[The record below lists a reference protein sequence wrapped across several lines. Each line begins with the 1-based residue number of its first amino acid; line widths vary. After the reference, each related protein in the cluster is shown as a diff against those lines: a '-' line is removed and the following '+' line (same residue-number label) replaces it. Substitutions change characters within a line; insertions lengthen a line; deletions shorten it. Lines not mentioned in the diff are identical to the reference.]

1 MKHIL
6 SLFITMFLLGC
17 ATSNVEAQSA
27 KTKVQSKIA
36 SYEAEKTL
44 DDIKWYDGEPEGIQ
58 LIQIKV
64 SENILNAYP
73 ELRDK
78 RVGFGMTNRIIE
90 VLEEAGRFYF
100 VEEKD
105 EVINKMVQEWERSVS
120 GLLEEELNVGKFA
133 TTKWFAYAEIYDFA
147 VSNQEEI
154 KEEKL
159 LTNTTM
165 VGIQVRLVNVE
176 TGRYITGSGLG
187 TSAKEGEGLLKN
199 LDMSFDQSTVSFA
212 TTGSSHYSS
221 CKCIEKI
228 REKRLVVF
236 GFNKKKEEPKKEKT
250 KVKQETQSNNQKEKL
265 EMSGLESFPK
275 TKVKFLYSGP
285 VGEYPGWK

>member
-6 SLFITMFLLGC
+6 SLFTLVFLFGC
-17 ATSNVEAQSA
+17 ATSSVEAQSA

-58 LIQIKV
+58 LIQI
-64 SENILNAYP
+64 SINENILNAYP

-105 EVINKMVQEWERSVS
+105 EVINKMVKEWERSVD
-120 GLLEEELNVGKFA
+120 GLLEQELNVGKFA

-147 VSNQEEI
+147 VSNQERIQRRKASI
-154 KEEKL
+154 K
-159 LTNTTM
+159 NTTM

-187 TSAKEGEGLLKN
+187 TSAKEGEGVLKN

-212 TTGSSHYSS
+212 TTGAV
-221 CKCIEKI
+221 ITAVANVL
-228 REKRLVVF
+228 RRLEKR
-236 GFNKKKEEPKKEKT
+236 
-250 KVKQETQSNNQKEKL
+250 
-265 EMSGLESFPK
+265 
-275 TKVKFLYSGP
+275 
-285 VGEYPGWK
+285 GW

>member
-6 SLFITMFLLGC
+6 SLFVTMFLLGC
-17 ATSNVEAQSA
+17 ATSSVEAQSG

-44 DDIKWYDGEPEGIQ
+44 DDIKWFDGEPEGIQ
-58 LIQIKV
+58 LIQITI

-105 EVINKMVQEWERSVS
+105 EVINKMVKEWERSVS

-154 KEEKL
+154 KRRKAKI
-159 LTNTTM
+159 TNTTM

-176 TGRYITGSGLG
+176 TGKYITGSGLG
-187 TSAKEGEGLLKN
+187 TSAKEGEGVLKN

-212 TTGSSHYSS
+212 TTGAV
-221 CKCIEKI
+221 ITAVANVL
-228 REKRLVVF
+228 RRLEKR
-236 GFNKKKEEPKKEKT
+236 
-250 KVKQETQSNNQKEKL
+250 
-265 EMSGLESFPK
+265 
-275 TKVKFLYSGP
+275 
-285 VGEYPGWK
+285 GW

>member
-17 ATSNVEAQSA
+17 ATSSVEAQSG

-44 DDIKWYDGEPEGIQ
+44 DDIKWFDGEPEGIQ
-58 LIQIKV
+58 LIQITI

-105 EVINKMVQEWERSVS
+105 EVINKMVKEWERSVS

-154 KEEKL
+154 KRRKAKI
-159 LTNTTM
+159 TNTTM

-176 TGRYITGSGLG
+176 NGKYITGSGLG
-187 TSAKEGEGLLKN
+187 TSAKEGEGVLKN

-212 TTGSSHYSS
+212 TTGAV
-221 CKCIEKI
+221 ITAVANVL
-228 REKRLVVF
+228 RRLEKR
-236 GFNKKKEEPKKEKT
+236 
-250 KVKQETQSNNQKEKL
+250 
-265 EMSGLESFPK
+265 
-275 TKVKFLYSGP
+275 
-285 VGEYPGWK
+285 GW

>member
-17 ATSNVEAQSA
+17 ATSSVEAQSG

-58 LIQIKV
+58 LIQIKI
-64 SENILNAYP
+64 SEDILNSYP

-105 EVINKMVQEWERSVS
+105 EVINKMVKEWERSVS

-154 KEEKL
+154 KRRKAKI
-159 LTNTTM
+159 TNTTM

-176 TGRYITGSGLG
+176 TGKYITGSGLG
-187 TSAKEGEGLLKN
+187 TSAKEGEGVLKN

-212 TTGSSHYSS
+212 TTGAV
-221 CKCIEKI
+221 ITAVANVL
-228 REKRLVVF
+228 RRLEKR
-236 GFNKKKEEPKKEKT
+236 
-250 KVKQETQSNNQKEKL
+250 
-265 EMSGLESFPK
+265 
-275 TKVKFLYSGP
+275 
-285 VGEYPGWK
+285 GW

>member
-17 ATSNVEAQSA
+17 ATSSVEAQSG

-58 LIQIKV
+58 LIQITI

-105 EVINKMVQEWERSVS
+105 EVINKMVKEWERSVS
-120 GLLEEELNVGKFA
+120 GLLEEELSVGKFA
-133 TTKWFAYAEIYDFA
+133 TTKWFAYAEVYDFA
-147 VSNQEEI
+147 VSKQEEI
-154 KEEKL
+154 KRRKAKI
-159 LTNTTM
+159 TNTTM

-176 TGRYITGSGLG
+176 TGKYITGSGLG
-187 TSAKEGEGLLKN
+187 TSAKEGEGVLKN

-212 TTGSSHYSS
+212 TTGAV
-221 CKCIEKI
+221 ITAVANVL
-228 REKRLVVF
+228 RRLEKR
-236 GFNKKKEEPKKEKT
+236 
-250 KVKQETQSNNQKEKL
+250 
-265 EMSGLESFPK
+265 
-275 TKVKFLYSGP
+275 
-285 VGEYPGWK
+285 GW

>member
-17 ATSNVEAQSA
+17 ATSSVEAQSG

-44 DDIKWYDGEPEGIQ
+44 DDIKWFDGEPEGIQ
-58 LIQIKV
+58 LIQITI

-105 EVINKMVQEWERSVS
+105 EVINKMVKEWERSVS

-133 TTKWFAYAEIYDFA
+133 TTKWFANAEIYDFA

-154 KEEKL
+154 KRRKAKI
-159 LTNTTM
+159 TNTTM

-176 TGRYITGSGLG
+176 NGKYITGSGLG
-187 TSAKEGEGLLKN
+187 TSAKEGEGVLKN

-212 TTGSSHYSS
+212 TTGAV
-221 CKCIEKI
+221 ITAVANVL
-228 REKRLVVF
+228 RRLEKR
-236 GFNKKKEEPKKEKT
+236 
-250 KVKQETQSNNQKEKL
+250 
-265 EMSGLESFPK
+265 
-275 TKVKFLYSGP
+275 
-285 VGEYPGWK
+285 GW

>member
-1 MKHIL
+1 MKK
-6 SLFITMFLLGC
+6 LLTLLLTIPFMISC
-17 ATSNVEAQSA
+17 ATSSLEAQSA

-36 SYEAEKTL
+36 SFEAEKTL
-44 DDIKWYDGEPEGIQ
+44 DDIKWYEGEPEGIQ
-58 LIQIKV
+58 LIQI
-64 SENILNAYP
+64 SIPQNIINQYP

-105 EVINKMVQEWERSVS
+105 EVINKMVQEWERSVD
-120 GLLEEELNVGKFA
+120 GLLEQELNVGKFA

-154 KEEKL
+154 KRRKATL
-159 LTNTTM
+159 KNTTM

-187 TSAKEGEGLLKN
+187 TSAKEGEGVLKN

-212 TTGSSHYSS
+212 TTGAV
-221 CKCIEKI
+221 ITAVANVL
-228 REKRLVVF
+228 RRLEKR
-236 GFNKKKEEPKKEKT
+236 
-250 KVKQETQSNNQKEKL
+250 
-265 EMSGLESFPK
+265 
-275 TKVKFLYSGP
+275 
-285 VGEYPGWK
+285 GW

>member
-6 SLFITMFLLGC
+6 SLFTLVFLLGC
-17 ATSNVEAQSA
+17 ATSSVEAQSG

-44 DDIKWYDGEPEGIQ
+44 DDIKWFDGEPEGIQ
-58 LIQIKV
+58 LIQIKI
-64 SENILNAYP
+64 SENILNSYP

-105 EVINKMVQEWERSVS
+105 EVINKMVKEWERSVS

-133 TTKWFAYAEIYDFA
+133 TTKWFAYAEVYDFA

-154 KEEKL
+154 KRRKAKI
-159 LTNTTM
+159 TNTTM
-165 VGIQVRLVNVE
+165 IGIQVRLVNVE

-187 TSAKEGEGLLKN
+187 TSAKEGEGVLKN

-212 TTGSSHYSS
+212 TTGAV
-221 CKCIEKI
+221 ITAVANVL
-228 REKRLVVF
+228 RRLEKR
-236 GFNKKKEEPKKEKT
+236 
-250 KVKQETQSNNQKEKL
+250 
-265 EMSGLESFPK
+265 
-275 TKVKFLYSGP
+275 
-285 VGEYPGWK
+285 GW

>member
-1 MKHIL
+1 MNKLL
-6 SLFITMFLLGC
+6 SLLITIPFLFSC
-17 ATSNVEAQSA
+17 ATTSLEAQSG

-58 LIQIKV
+58 LIQI
-64 SENILNAYP
+64 SINENILNPYP
-73 ELRDK
+73 QLRDK

-105 EVINKMVQEWERSVS
+105 EVINKMVKEWERSVS

-154 KEEKL
+154 VRRKAKL
-159 LTNTTM
+159 KNTTM

-187 TSAKEGEGLLKN
+187 TSAKEGEGVLKN

-212 TTGSSHYSS
+212 TTGAV
-221 CKCIEKI
+221 ITAVANVL
-228 REKRLVVF
+228 RRLEKR
-236 GFNKKKEEPKKEKT
+236 
-250 KVKQETQSNNQKEKL
+250 
-265 EMSGLESFPK
+265 
-275 TKVKFLYSGP
+275 
-285 VGEYPGWK
+285 GW

>member
-1 MKHIL
+1 MKH
-6 SLFITMFLLGC
+6 LFNIFVLMFLLVC
-17 ATSNVEAQSA
+17 ATSQVEAQSA

-58 LIQIKV
+58 LIQI
-64 SENILNAYP
+64 SIPQNIINQYP

-90 VLEEAGRFYF
+90 VLEEAGRFYL
-100 VEEKD
+100 VEEKY
-105 EVINKMVQEWERSVS
+105 EVINKIVQEWERSVD

-133 TTKWFAYAEIYDFA
+133 TTKWFAYAEVYDFA

-154 KEEKL
+154 KRRKAKI
-159 LTNTTM
+159 TNTTM

-187 TSAKEGEGLLKN
+187 TSAKEGEGVLKN

-212 TTGSSHYSS
+212 TTGAV
-221 CKCIEKI
+221 ITAVANVL
-228 REKRLVVF
+228 RRLEKR
-236 GFNKKKEEPKKEKT
+236 
-250 KVKQETQSNNQKEKL
+250 
-265 EMSGLESFPK
+265 
-275 TKVKFLYSGP
+275 
-285 VGEYPGWK
+285 GW

>member
-6 SLFITMFLLGC
+6 SLFTLVFLFGC
-17 ATSNVEAQSA
+17 ATSSVEAQSA

-58 LIQIKV
+58 LIQI
-64 SENILNAYP
+64 SIPQNIINQYP

-78 RVGFGMTNRIIE
+78 RVGFGVTNRIIE

-105 EVINKMVQEWERSVS
+105 EVISKIVQEWERSVD

-154 KEEKL
+154 KRRKAL
-159 LTNTTM
+159 IKNTTM

-187 TSAKEGEGLLKN
+187 TSAKEGEGILKN

-212 TTGSSHYSS
+212 TTGAV
-221 CKCIEKI
+221 ITAVANVL
-228 REKRLVVF
+228 RRLEKR
-236 GFNKKKEEPKKEKT
+236 
-250 KVKQETQSNNQKEKL
+250 
-265 EMSGLESFPK
+265 
-275 TKVKFLYSGP
+275 
-285 VGEYPGWK
+285 GW

>member
-6 SLFITMFLLGC
+6 SLFTLVFLFGC
-17 ATSNVEAQSA
+17 ATSSVEAQSA

-58 LIQIKV
+58 LIQI
-64 SENILNAYP
+64 SINENILNAYP

-105 EVINKMVQEWERSVS
+105 EVINKMVKEWERSVS

-147 VSNQEEI
+147 VSNQEENKRRKAKI
-154 KEEKL
+154 
-159 LTNTTM
+159 TNTTM

-212 TTGSSHYSS
+212 TTGAV
-221 CKCIEKI
+221 ITAVANVL
-228 REKRLVVF
+228 RRLEKR
-236 GFNKKKEEPKKEKT
+236 
-250 KVKQETQSNNQKEKL
+250 
-265 EMSGLESFPK
+265 
-275 TKVKFLYSGP
+275 
-285 VGEYPGWK
+285 GW

>member
-17 ATSNVEAQSA
+17 ATSSVEAQSG

-44 DDIKWYDGEPEGIQ
+44 DDIKWFDGEPEGIQ
-58 LIQIKV
+58 LIQITI

-105 EVINKMVQEWERSVS
+105 EVINKMVKEWERSVS

-133 TTKWFAYAEIYDFA
+133 TTKWFAYAEVYDFA

-154 KEEKL
+154 KRRK
-159 LTNTTM
+159 
-165 VGIQVRLVNVE
+165 
-176 TGRYITGSGLG
+176 
-187 TSAKEGEGLLKN
+187 AKNNQYHNGW
-199 LDMSFDQSTVSFA
+199 
-212 TTGSSHYSS
+212 YSS
-221 CKCIEKI
+221 PFSKCRK
-228 REKRLVVF
+228 
-236 GFNKKKEEPKKEKT
+236 
-250 KVKQETQSNNQKEKL
+250 
-265 EMSGLESFPK
+265 
-275 TKVKFLYSGP
+275 
-285 VGEYPGWK
+285 W

>member
-6 SLFITMFLLGC
+6 SLFTLVFLLGC
-17 ATSNVEAQSA
+17 ATSSVEAQSG

-44 DDIKWYDGEPEGIQ
+44 DDIKWFDGEPEGIQ
-58 LIQIKV
+58 LIQIKI
-64 SENILNAYP
+64 SENILNSYP

-105 EVINKMVQEWERSVS
+105 EVINKMVKEWERSVS

-154 KEEKL
+154 KRRKAKI
-159 LTNTTM
+159 TNTTM
-165 VGIQVRLVNVE
+165 IGIQVRLVNVE

-187 TSAKEGEGLLKN
+187 TSAKEGEGVLKN

-212 TTGSSHYSS
+212 TTGAV
-221 CKCIEKI
+221 ITAVANVL
-228 REKRLVVF
+228 RRLEKR
-236 GFNKKKEEPKKEKT
+236 
-250 KVKQETQSNNQKEKL
+250 
-265 EMSGLESFPK
+265 
-275 TKVKFLYSGP
+275 
-285 VGEYPGWK
+285 GW

>member
-17 ATSNVEAQSA
+17 ATSSVEAQSG

-44 DDIKWYDGEPEGIQ
+44 DDIKWYDGEPEGVQ
-58 LIQIKV
+58 LIQISI
-64 SENILNAYP
+64 SEDILNAYP

-105 EVINKMVQEWERSVS
+105 EVINKMVKEWERSVS

-154 KEEKL
+154 KRRKAKI
-159 LTNTTM
+159 TNTTM

-176 TGRYITGSGLG
+176 TGKYITGSGLG
-187 TSAKEGEGLLKN
+187 TSAKEGEGVLKN

-212 TTGSSHYSS
+212 TTGAV
-221 CKCIEKI
+221 ITAVANVL
-228 REKRLVVF
+228 RRLEKR
-236 GFNKKKEEPKKEKT
+236 
-250 KVKQETQSNNQKEKL
+250 
-265 EMSGLESFPK
+265 
-275 TKVKFLYSGP
+275 
-285 VGEYPGWK
+285 GW

>member
-17 ATSNVEAQSA
+17 ATSSVEAQSG

-44 DDIKWYDGEPEGIQ
+44 DDIKWFDGEPEGVQ
-58 LIQIKV
+58 LIQISI

-78 RVGFGMTNRIIE
+78 RVGFGVTNRIIE

-100 VEEKD
+100 VEEKE

-120 GLLEEELNVGKFA
+120 GLLDNELDSVGQFA
-133 TTKWFAYAEIYDFA
+133 QTKYFVYAELYDFA

-154 KEEKL
+154 SRRKAKL
-159 LTNTTM
+159 KNTTM
-165 VGIQVRLVNVE
+165 VGIQVRLVSVE
-176 TGRYITGSGLG
+176 TGKYITGSGLG

-212 TTGSSHYSS
+212 TTGAV
-221 CKCIEKI
+221 ITAVANVL
-228 REKRLVVF
+228 RRMEKR
-236 GFNKKKEEPKKEKT
+236 
-250 KVKQETQSNNQKEKL
+250 
-265 EMSGLESFPK
+265 
-275 TKVKFLYSGP
+275 
-285 VGEYPGWK
+285 GW

>member
-6 SLFITMFLLGC
+6 NLFILMFLLGC
-17 ATSNVEAQSA
+17 ATSSVEAQSG

-44 DDIKWYDGEPEGIQ
+44 DDIKWFDGEPEGVQ
-58 LIQIKV
+58 LIQISI

-78 RVGFGMTNRIIE
+78 RVGFGVTNRIIE

-100 VEEKD
+100 VEEKE

-120 GLLEEELNVGKFA
+120 GLLDNELDSVGQFA
-133 TTKWFAYAEIYDFA
+133 QTKYFVYAELYDFA

-154 KEEKL
+154 SRRKAKL
-159 LTNTTM
+159 KNTTM
-165 VGIQVRLVNVE
+165 VGIQVRLVSVE
-176 TGRYITGSGLG
+176 TGKYITGSGLG

-212 TTGSSHYSS
+212 TTGAV
-221 CKCIEKI
+221 ITAVANVL
-228 REKRLVVF
+228 RRMEKR
-236 GFNKKKEEPKKEKT
+236 
-250 KVKQETQSNNQKEKL
+250 
-265 EMSGLESFPK
+265 
-275 TKVKFLYSGP
+275 
-285 VGEYPGWK
+285 GW

>member
-17 ATSNVEAQSA
+17 ATSQVEAQSG

-58 LIQIKV
+58 LIQITI

-105 EVINKMVQEWERSVS
+105 EVINKMVKEWERSVS
-120 GLLEEELNVGKFA
+120 GLLEEELSVGKFA
-133 TTKWFAYAEIYDFA
+133 TTKWFAYAEVYDFA

-154 KEEKL
+154 KRRK
-159 LTNTTM
+159 
-165 VGIQVRLVNVE
+165 
-176 TGRYITGSGLG
+176 
-187 TSAKEGEGLLKN
+187 AKNNQYHNGW
-199 LDMSFDQSTVSFA
+199 
-212 TTGSSHYSS
+212 YSS
-221 CKCIEKI
+221 PSSKC
-228 REKRLVVF
+228 RNR
-236 GFNKKKEEPKKEKT
+236 
-250 KVKQETQSNNQKEKL
+250 
-265 EMSGLESFPK
+265 
-275 TKVKFLYSGP
+275 
-285 VGEYPGWK
+285 

>member
-6 SLFITMFLLGC
+6 SLFTLMFLFGC
-17 ATSNVEAQSA
+17 ATSSVEAQSA

-58 LIQIKV
+58 LIQI
-64 SENILNAYP
+64 SINENILNAYP

-105 EVINKMVQEWERSVS
+105 EVINKMVKEWERSVD
-120 GLLEEELNVGKFA
+120 GLLEQELNVGKFA

-154 KEEKL
+154 VRRKAKL
-159 LTNTTM
+159 KNTTM

-187 TSAKEGEGLLKN
+187 TSAKEGEGVLKN

-212 TTGSSHYSS
+212 TTGAV
-221 CKCIEKI
+221 ITAVANVL
-228 REKRLVVF
+228 RRLEKR
-236 GFNKKKEEPKKEKT
+236 
-250 KVKQETQSNNQKEKL
+250 
-265 EMSGLESFPK
+265 
-275 TKVKFLYSGP
+275 
-285 VGEYPGWK
+285 GW

>member
-6 SLFITMFLLGC
+6 SLFTLMFLFGC
-17 ATSNVEAQSA
+17 ATSSVEAQSA

-58 LIQIKV
+58 LIQITI

-105 EVINKMVQEWERSVS
+105 EVINKMVKEWERSVS
-120 GLLEEELNVGKFA
+120 GLLEEELSVGKFA
-133 TTKWFAYAEIYDFA
+133 TTKWFAYAEVYDFA

-154 KEEKL
+154 KRRKAKI
-159 LTNTTM
+159 TNTTM

-176 TGRYITGSGLG
+176 NGKYITGSGLG
-187 TSAKEGEGLLKN
+187 TSAKEGEGVLKN

-212 TTGSSHYSS
+212 TTGAV
-221 CKCIEKI
+221 ITAVANVL
-228 REKRLVVF
+228 RRLEKR
-236 GFNKKKEEPKKEKT
+236 
-250 KVKQETQSNNQKEKL
+250 
-265 EMSGLESFPK
+265 
-275 TKVKFLYSGP
+275 
-285 VGEYPGWK
+285 GW

>member
-17 ATSNVEAQSA
+17 ATSSVEAQSG

-44 DDIKWYDGEPEGIQ
+44 DDIKWFDGEPEGIQ
-58 LIQIKV
+58 LIQITI

-105 EVINKMVQEWERSVS
+105 EVINKMVKEWERSVS
-120 GLLEEELNVGKFA
+120 GLLEEELSVGKFA

-154 KEEKL
+154 KRRKAKI
-159 LTNTTM
+159 TNTTM

-176 TGRYITGSGLG
+176 NGKYITGSGLG
-187 TSAKEGEGLLKN
+187 TSAKEGEGVLKN

-212 TTGSSHYSS
+212 TTGAV
-221 CKCIEKI
+221 ITAVANVL
-228 REKRLVVF
+228 RRLEKR
-236 GFNKKKEEPKKEKT
+236 
-250 KVKQETQSNNQKEKL
+250 
-265 EMSGLESFPK
+265 
-275 TKVKFLYSGP
+275 
-285 VGEYPGWK
+285 GW

>member
-6 SLFITMFLLGC
+6 SLFTLMFLFGC
-17 ATSNVEAQSA
+17 ATSSVEAQSA

-58 LIQIKV
+58 LIQI
-64 SENILNAYP
+64 SIPQNIINQYP

-105 EVINKMVQEWERSVS
+105 EVINKIVQEWERSVD

-154 KEEKL
+154 KRRKAK

-212 TTGSSHYSS
+212 TTGAV
-221 CKCIEKI
+221 ITAVANVL
-228 REKRLVVF
+228 RRLEKR
-236 GFNKKKEEPKKEKT
+236 
-250 KVKQETQSNNQKEKL
+250 
-265 EMSGLESFPK
+265 
-275 TKVKFLYSGP
+275 
-285 VGEYPGWK
+285 GW

>member
-17 ATSNVEAQSA
+17 ATSSVEAQSG

-58 LIQIKV
+58 LIQI
-64 SENILNAYP
+64 SINENILNAYP

-105 EVINKMVQEWERSVS
+105 EVINKMVKEWERSVS

-154 KEEKL
+154 SRRKAKL
-159 LTNTTM
+159 KNTTM

-176 TGRYITGSGLG
+176 TGKYITGSGLG
-187 TSAKEGEGLLKN
+187 TSAKEGEGVLKN

-212 TTGSSHYSS
+212 TTGAV
-221 CKCIEKI
+221 ITAVANVL
-228 REKRLVVF
+228 RRLEKR
-236 GFNKKKEEPKKEKT
+236 
-250 KVKQETQSNNQKEKL
+250 
-265 EMSGLESFPK
+265 
-275 TKVKFLYSGP
+275 
-285 VGEYPGWK
+285 GW

>member
-1 MKHIL
+1 MKNIL

-17 ATSNVEAQSA
+17 ATSQVEAQSG

-44 DDIKWYDGEPEGIQ
+44 DDIKWFDGEPEGVQ
-58 LIQIKV
+58 LIQISI

-78 RVGFGMTNRIIE
+78 RVGFGVTNRIIE

-100 VEEKD
+100 VEEKE
-105 EVINKMVQEWERSVS
+105 EVLNKMVKEWERSVS
-120 GLLEEELNVGKFA
+120 GLLDNELDSVGQFA
-133 TTKWFAYAEIYDFA
+133 QTKYFVYAELYDFA

-154 KEEKL
+154 SRRKVKL
-159 LTNTTM
+159 KNTTM
-165 VGIQVRLVNVE
+165 VGIQVRLVSVE
-176 TGRYITGSGLG
+176 TGKYITGSGLG

-212 TTGSSHYSS
+212 TTGAV
-221 CKCIEKI
+221 ITAVTNVL
-228 REKRLVVF
+228 RRMVKR
-236 GFNKKKEEPKKEKT
+236 
-250 KVKQETQSNNQKEKL
+250 
-265 EMSGLESFPK
+265 
-275 TKVKFLYSGP
+275 
-285 VGEYPGWK
+285 GW

>member
-17 ATSNVEAQSA
+17 ATSSVEAQSG

-44 DDIKWYDGEPEGIQ
+44 DDIKWFDGEPEGIQ

-105 EVINKMVQEWERSVS
+105 EVINKMVKEWERSVS
-120 GLLEEELNVGKFA
+120 GLLEEELSVGKFA

-154 KEEKL
+154 KRRKAK

-176 TGRYITGSGLG
+176 TGKYITGSGLG
-187 TSAKEGEGLLKN
+187 TSAKEGEGVLKN

-212 TTGSSHYSS
+212 TTGAV
-221 CKCIEKI
+221 ITAVANVL
-228 REKRLVVF
+228 RRLEKR
-236 GFNKKKEEPKKEKT
+236 
-250 KVKQETQSNNQKEKL
+250 
-265 EMSGLESFPK
+265 
-275 TKVKFLYSGP
+275 
-285 VGEYPGWK
+285 GW

>member
-6 SLFITMFLLGC
+6 SLFTLMFLFGC
-17 ATSNVEAQSA
+17 ATSSVEAQSA

-58 LIQIKV
+58 LIQI
-64 SENILNAYP
+64 SINENILNAYP

-105 EVINKMVQEWERSVS
+105 EVINKMVKEWERSVS

-133 TTKWFAYAEIYDFA
+133 TTKWFAYAEVYDFA
-147 VSNQEEI
+147 VSNQERIQRRKAKI
-154 KEEKL
+154 K
-159 LTNTTM
+159 NTTM
-165 VGIQVRLVNVE
+165 IGIQVRLVNVE

-212 TTGSSHYSS
+212 TTGAV
-221 CKCIEKI
+221 ITAVANVL
-228 REKRLVVF
+228 RRLEKR
-236 GFNKKKEEPKKEKT
+236 
-250 KVKQETQSNNQKEKL
+250 
-265 EMSGLESFPK
+265 
-275 TKVKFLYSGP
+275 
-285 VGEYPGWK
+285 GW

>member
-17 ATSNVEAQSA
+17 ATSSVEAQSG

-105 EVINKMVQEWERSVS
+105 EVINKMVKEWERSVS

-154 KEEKL
+154 KRRKAKI
-159 LTNTTM
+159 TNTTM

-187 TSAKEGEGLLKN
+187 TSAKEGEGVLKN

-212 TTGSSHYSS
+212 TTGAV
-221 CKCIEKI
+221 ITAVANVL
-228 REKRLVVF
+228 RRLEKR
-236 GFNKKKEEPKKEKT
+236 
-250 KVKQETQSNNQKEKL
+250 
-265 EMSGLESFPK
+265 
-275 TKVKFLYSGP
+275 
-285 VGEYPGWK
+285 GW

>member
-6 SLFITMFLLGC
+6 NLFILMFLFGC
-17 ATSNVEAQSA
+17 ATSSVEAQSG

-44 DDIKWYDGEPEGIQ
+44 DDIKWYDGEPEGVQ
-58 LIQIKV
+58 LIQISI

-78 RVGFGMTNRIIE
+78 RVGFGVTNRIIE

-100 VEEKD
+100 VEEKE
-105 EVINKMVQEWERSVS
+105 EVLNKMVQEWERSVS
-120 GLLEEELNVGKFA
+120 GLLDNELDSVGQFA
-133 TTKWFAYAEIYDFA
+133 QTKYFVYAELYDFA

-154 KEEKL
+154 SRRKAKL
-159 LTNTTM
+159 KNTTM
-165 VGIQVRLVNVE
+165 VGIQVRLVSVE
-176 TGRYITGSGLG
+176 TGKYITGSGLG

-212 TTGSSHYSS
+212 TTGAV
-221 CKCIEKI
+221 ITAVANVL
-228 REKRLVVF
+228 RRMEKR
-236 GFNKKKEEPKKEKT
+236 
-250 KVKQETQSNNQKEKL
+250 
-265 EMSGLESFPK
+265 
-275 TKVKFLYSGP
+275 
-285 VGEYPGWK
+285 GW

>member
-6 SLFITMFLLGC
+6 SIFITMFLLGC
-17 ATSNVEAQSA
+17 ATSSVEAQSG

-44 DDIKWYDGEPEGIQ
+44 DDIKWFDGEPEGIQ

-105 EVINKMVQEWERSVS
+105 EVINKMVKEWERSVS

-154 KEEKL
+154 KRRKAKI
-159 LTNTTM
+159 TNTTM

-176 TGRYITGSGLG
+176 TGKYITGSGLG
-187 TSAKEGEGLLKN
+187 TSAKEGEGVLKN

-212 TTGSSHYSS
+212 TTGAV
-221 CKCIEKI
+221 ITAVANVL
-228 REKRLVVF
+228 RRLEKR
-236 GFNKKKEEPKKEKT
+236 
-250 KVKQETQSNNQKEKL
+250 
-265 EMSGLESFPK
+265 
-275 TKVKFLYSGP
+275 
-285 VGEYPGWK
+285 GW

>member
-6 SLFITMFLLGC
+6 SLLITLFLFGC
-17 ATSNVEAQSA
+17 ATSSVEAQSG

-44 DDIKWYDGEPEGIQ
+44 DDIKWFDGEPEGIQ
-58 LIQIKV
+58 LIQITIPQT
-64 SENILNAYP
+64 ILNQYP

-78 RVGFGMTNRIIE
+78 RVGFGVTNRIIE

-100 VEEKD
+100 VEEKE

-120 GLLEEELNVGKFA
+120 GLLEEELSVGKFA

-154 KEEKL
+154 SRRKAKIS
-159 LTNTTM
+159 NTTM

-187 TSAKEGEGLLKN
+187 TSSKEGEGVLKN
-199 LDMSFDQSTVSFA
+199 LDMSFDQSTVSYA
-212 TTGSSHYSS
+212 TTGAV
-221 CKCIEKI
+221 ITAVANVL
-228 REKRLVVF
+228 RRMEKR
-236 GFNKKKEEPKKEKT
+236 
-250 KVKQETQSNNQKEKL
+250 
-265 EMSGLESFPK
+265 
-275 TKVKFLYSGP
+275 
-285 VGEYPGWK
+285 GW

>member
-1 MKHIL
+1 MKNIL

-17 ATSNVEAQSA
+17 ATSSVEAQSG

-44 DDIKWYDGEPEGIQ
+44 DDIKWFDGEPEGIQ
-58 LIQIKV
+58 LIQITI

-105 EVINKMVQEWERSVS
+105 EVINKMVKEWERSVS
-120 GLLEEELNVGKFA
+120 GLLEEELSVGKFA
-133 TTKWFAYAEIYDFA
+133 TTKWFAYAEVYDFA

-154 KEEKL
+154 KRRKAKI
-159 LTNTTM
+159 TNTTM

-176 TGRYITGSGLG
+176 NGKYITGSGLG
-187 TSAKEGEGLLKN
+187 TSAKEGEGVLKN

-212 TTGSSHYSS
+212 TTGAV
-221 CKCIEKI
+221 ITAVANVL
-228 REKRLVVF
+228 RRLEKR
-236 GFNKKKEEPKKEKT
+236 
-250 KVKQETQSNNQKEKL
+250 
-265 EMSGLESFPK
+265 
-275 TKVKFLYSGP
+275 
-285 VGEYPGWK
+285 GW

>member
-17 ATSNVEAQSA
+17 ATSSVEAQSG

-44 DDIKWYDGEPEGIQ
+44 DDIKWFDGEPEGIQ
-58 LIQIKV
+58 LIQIKI
-64 SENILNAYP
+64 SENILNSYP

-105 EVINKMVQEWERSVS
+105 EVINKMVKEWERSVS

-154 KEEKL
+154 KRRKAKI
-159 LTNTTM
+159 TNTTM

-176 TGRYITGSGLG
+176 TGKYITGSGLG
-187 TSAKEGEGLLKN
+187 TSAKEGEGVLKN

-212 TTGSSHYSS
+212 TTGAV
-221 CKCIEKI
+221 ITAVANVL
-228 REKRLVVF
+228 RRLEKR
-236 GFNKKKEEPKKEKT
+236 
-250 KVKQETQSNNQKEKL
+250 
-265 EMSGLESFPK
+265 
-275 TKVKFLYSGP
+275 
-285 VGEYPGWK
+285 GW